1 MVKLTIEPDQEGFA
15 VTFPQDVIVSEF
27 EGGPPRQRRNF
38 IGGYYIVNVQWTLNQ
53 TQYDDLL
60 TFYRTTANRGVTP
73 FEIDLPIENA
83 VPEEHT
89 ALFIN
94 NSFSISSVTGN
105 TVIVTATLS
114 VKPRTV

>member
-1 MVKLTIEPDQEGFA
+1 MVKLNLEPDQEGFG
-15 VTFPQDVIVSEF
+15 VTFPLDVIVSEF

-38 IGGYYIVNVQWTLNQ
+38 IGAYYTVTVQWTLNQ
-53 TQYDDLL
+53 TQYNELL
-60 TFYRTTANRGVTP
+60 TFYRDTANRGVTP

-89 ALFIN
+89 ALFVN
-94 NSFSISSVTGN
+94 NSFAIISNVGN
-105 TVIVTATLS
+105 TVVVTATLS